1 MAWDRCNQDL
11 VWRELECAALV
22 GEDQPLCPD
31 LPELD
36 LSELD
41 VSDLDA
47 DSFLGGLKWYSD
59 QSEIISSQYGNEA
72 SNLFEKIDEENE
84 ANLLAVLTETLDS
97 IPVDADGL
105 PSFDALADGDVTN
118 ASDQS
123 CPSTPDGSPRT
134 PEPEEPSLLKKL
146 LLAPANS
153 QLSYNQYTCGKAQ
166 NHAANNHRIRPTPA
180 AVKTDCSWNG
190 KPRGGCPQQSRLVRH
205 PCTELLK
212 YLTATDDILIQTK
225 ASEAKSAWGAGGKDK
240 GGLLLGA
247 SSSSSS
253 SPSSSSTSSFSSL
266 SSSSSAASKKK
277 SSSSSVVSQQQ
288 QQQHH
293 QRGESR
299 AAGGCS
305 VAGVGAGKW
314 RRCAHG
320 AGSTEAQS
328 ELAAAP
334 APVPPA
340 RRNGGAHARPKLERR
355 PSSEEGRPPG
365 PGPEADAGPLAAARF
380 IRYMHSYS
388 LPPRETGQT
397 GSCGRCREASAAILA
412 GKGGRGRGAAARR
425 HVTVTVR
432 KRDEV
437 PGHPVLSLLL
447 TSKHRSARYRAQMLP
462 PTTSSQPCKSS
473 STRMSSRVLERDEF
487 PSPAIKLEEDEKK
500 YKRTVNVNPGSF
512 GLRQAVQP
520 DPDPPLSECLGLG
533 SWVSEQDQELD
544 LGLGLGWPGVGLA
557 EQGGC
562 FSGNACDDDAVGSPL
577 ALLQGPLSPL
587 FPDSRIPEL
596 TPSVTQGQPY
606 LHRQVV
612 CRPPD
617 DQGFPLLANPTNLPL
632 PLTPESP
639 NDHKGSPFENKT
651 IERTLSVEISGTPGL
666 TPPTTPPHKAS
677 QENPFK
683 TSLKTKLSSCSSS
696 TLACKRA
703 RLSESGPCR
712 PAAPCAAPPRKSP
725 EQTELYAELS
735 KASAVLPAQV
745 VSATTGV
752 CRQERC
758 GGGGKRGARARCY
771 GDHDYCQSTAVA
783 AATQRDAAACAGE
796 AIADVTMT
804 TTIDTTTTTLTT
816 PLKPNPGSAEDR
828 HVECK
833 DSAMPPSSS
842 SLPPS
847 SSFSSTTPL
856 SYSSSLAKQLQQ
868 QSSSSA
874 EAESRGQYRT
884 PVSQAAPPSP
894 QTSKGDQLS
903 TGRKLHLKDQDI
915 RAELNKHFGHPQQ
928 AIYSQDEQKDVVMEE
943 GGQGDGVKAGALHPS
958 KENPAGDNYYCK
970 LPGSGSTGYLPPGF
984 PPFHD
989 ELELEDRGVEERFL
1003 YPWEGTPLDL
1013 FFESCSPTSSPSSCC
1028 PSRGSVSPPSSLLS
1042 PRHFNWP
1049 HSPRS
1054 RSSSSR
1060 HRRRSLSSS
1069 PDGRPSS
1076 RSRHNMDSSTLR
1088 SRTHKSPHSQFRS
1101 QSRSPLSRRPRYD
1114 SYEEYQHEH
1123 LKREEHRQD
1132 YEKREFERAEQRE
1145 KQSQKAIEERRV
1157 LYVGRLRSDS
1167 TRTELKRRF
1176 QVFGEIEECAVNLR
1190 DDGDNFGFIT
1200 YRYTCD
1206 AFAALENG
1214 HTLRQSNEPQ
1224 FELCFGGQK
1233 QFCKSNYTDLDSHSD
1248 DFDPAS
1254 TKSKYDSMDFDS
1266 LLREAQRSLRS
1277 CPSRAMLLNL
1287 QAIPVSYHDHTILI
1301 AQENTCLRATPGLYG
1316 HRDVSGKMSHHGDR
1330 RDGQMTEDVRAVASG
1345 RCAFCACVTCGN
1357 EEGER

>member
-1 MAWDRCNQDL
+1 MAWDRCNQDS

-97 IPVDADGL
+97 IPVDEDGL
-105 PSFDALADGDVTN
+105 PSFEALADGDVTN

-180 AVKTDCSWNG
+180 AVKTENSWNS

-212 YLTATDDILIQTK
+212 YLTATDDILLQTK

-240 GGLLLGA
+240 GGLLGA
-247 SSSSSS
+247 PSSSSS

-288 QQQHH
+288 HH

-299 AAGGCS
+299 AAGDCS

-320 AGSTEAQS
+320 AGSTEGQS
-328 ELAAAP
+328 EPAAAAAPP

-365 PGPEADAGPLAAARF
+365 PRPEADAGPLAAARF

-397 GSCGRCREASAAILA
+397 GSCGRCREAGAAAQA
-412 GKGGRGRGAAARR
+412 GECRGGRGRSAAARR

-432 KRDEV
+432 KREEV
-437 PGHPVLSLLL
+437 PGRPVLLL
-447 TSKHRSARYRAQMLP
+447 TPKQRPARYRAHLLP
-462 PTTSSQPCKSS
+462 PTTSSQPRKSS
-473 STRMSSRVLERDEF
+473 STRMSSQVSEREEF
-487 PSPAIKLEEDEKK
+487 PSLAIKVEKVK
-500 YKRTVNVNPGSF
+500 YKRTVNINPGSR
-512 GLRQAVQP
+512 GLRQATEP
-520 DPDPPLSECLGLG
+520 DSDPLLPGCLSLGR
-533 SWVSEQDQELD
+533 WVSGQDQGLD
-544 LGLGLGWPGVGLA
+544 LGLGLGWPEVGLV
-557 EQGGC
+557 EQSGC
-562 FSGNACDDDAVGSPL
+562 FRGSVCDAVGRPMVPV
-577 ALLQGPLSPL
+577 QGPPSPL

-596 TPSVTQGQPY
+596 TPSVTLGQPY
-606 LHRQVV
+606 LHRQAV

-617 DQGFPLLANPTNLPL
+617 DQGFPLLANPTTLPL

-683 TSLKTKLSSCSSS
+683 ASLKTKLSSCSSS
-696 TLACKRA
+696 TLVHKRA
-703 RLSESGPCR
+703 RLGESGRCG
-712 PAAPCAAPPRKSP
+712 PAAPCAGPPRKGP
-725 EQTELYAELS
+725 EQTELYAQLS
-735 KASAVLPAQV
+735 KASAALPALV

-752 CRQERC
+752 CQQEHCR
-758 GGGGKRGARARCY
+758 GDGKRGAQPRSY
-771 GDHDYCQSTAVA
+771 SDHDYCQSTAA
-783 AATQRDAAACAGE
+783 AAQRDAAASACEANAG
-796 AIADVTMT
+796 VTMT
-804 TTIDTTTTTLTT
+804 TTTTTT
-816 PLKPNPGSAEDR
+816 PPRPNPGTVEER

-833 DSAMPPSSS
+833 DSTMPPSSS
-842 SLPPS
+842 SS
-847 SSFSSTTPL
+847 SSSSTTSL
-856 SYSSSLAKQLQQ
+856 LYSSSLAKQLQQ
-868 QSSSSA
+868 QSASSV

-884 PVSQAAPPSP
+884 PATQAKPPSP
-894 QTSKGDQLS
+894 QTSEGDQQHAS
-903 TGRKLHLKDQDI
+903 RKLPLRDQEI

-928 AIYSQDEQKDVVMEE
+928 AVYSQDEQKEVAMEE
-943 GGQGDGVKAGALHPS
+943 GAQGGGVKAGAPHPS
-958 KENPAGDNYYCK
+958 KESPAGDDYYCK
-970 LPGSGSTGYLPPGF
+970 LPGSTGYLPPGL
-984 PPFHD
+984 PPFHE
-989 ELELEDRGVEERFL
+989 ELELEGRGVEGRFL

-1013 FFESCSPTSSPSSCC
+1013 LFESCSPSSSPSSCS
-1028 PSRGSVSPPSSLLS
+1028 PSRGSISPPSSLLLS

-1049 HSPRS
+1049 RSPSSRS

-1076 RSRHNMDSSTLR
+1076 RSRHNMDSTSR
-1088 SRTHKSPHSQFRS
+1088 SRTQKSPHTQFRS

-1123 LKREEHRQD
+1123 LKREEYRQD

-1145 KQSQKAIEERRV
+1145 RQSQKAIEERRV
-1157 LYVGRLRSDS
+1157 LYVGRLRADS

-1176 QVFGEIEECAVNLR
+1176 EVFGEIEECAVNLR

-1214 HTLRQSNEPQ
+1214 HTLRRSNEPQ

-1266 LLREAQRSLRS
+1266 LLREAQRSLR
-1277 CPSRAMLLNL
+1277 R
-1287 QAIPVSYHDHTILI
+1287 
-1301 AQENTCLRATPGLYG
+1301 
-1316 HRDVSGKMSHHGDR
+1316 
-1330 RDGQMTEDVRAVASG
+1330 
-1345 RCAFCACVTCGN
+1345 
-1357 EEGER
+1357 